1 MRPLEIVLS
10 ALAVAVVLCL
20 FSGRWRKVA
29 GWLAAGTLAIAILH
43 GIFEGMHWQ
52 MIPAYAAVCVAC
64 FLAWRPR
71 GKRVWIF
78 RFGAAFCLLL
88 IAASLLLSY
97 LLPMF
102 RLPKPTGPYLVGTT
116 TFYLKDAS
124 RIEDAAPG
132 GHQARELM
140 VQIWYPAQAS
150 DKKFARYRELKTT
163 RAVSSYQSVL
173 ATNSRL
179 DAPVANSGAPFSV
192 ILFNHG
198 WGGRRT
204 NDTFL
209 TEELASQG
217 YVVASIDHTY
227 NAAQVLFP
235 DGRVVRGDGSSN
247 IESPDSSSAEQ
258 VRADW
263 DKELLKW
270 TADEEFVLNS
280 LAQMNLSSGSPWFGR
295 LNTSEVG
302 AMGHSFGGAAATEA
316 CGQDPR
322 IRGAINM
329 DGWFFGAI
337 RRRGANQP
345 LLYLY
350 ASSGQPPATTYG
362 PHDPVSVVLN
372 AQDFLE
378 TEQSMRRFGGYLV
391 SIKGAEHNDFTD
403 QPLISPLRSLSYSG
417 SVPPAEMEAIVRR
430 YVVAFFDKTIRR
442 SDPEILHSRSGPF
455 AEATLEAW
463 PPLEQAKAVAVAALR
478 R

>member
-1 MRPLEIVLS
+1 MRPLEIVL
-10 ALAVAVVLCL
+10 AAFAAAAVLCL
-20 FSGRWRKVA
+20 IAGRWRKVA
-29 GWLAAGTLAIAILH
+29 NWLAGASLAAAILH
-43 GIFEGMHWQ
+43 GMFEGLHWQ

-64 FLAWRPR
+64 VLAWRPR
-71 GKRVWIF
+71 GERKWVF
-78 RFGAAFCLLL
+78 RSTAAFCLLL
-88 IAASLLLSY
+88 TAASLLLSY

-116 TFYLKDAS
+116 TLYLKDSS

-132 GHQARELM
+132 GQQARELV
-140 VQIWYPAQAS
+140 VQIWYPAQVS

-179 DAPVANSGAPFSV
+179 DAPVANGGAPFPV

-209 TEELASQG
+209 TEELASHG

-227 NAAQVLFP
+227 NAAVVVFP
-235 DGRVVRGDGSSN
+235 DGRVVHGDGSPS
-247 IESPDSSSAEQ
+247 IEAPDSSSAEQ

-263 DKELLKW
+263 DKELSKW
-270 TADEEFVLNS
+270 TADQEFVLNS
-280 LAQMNLSSGSPWFGR
+280 LAQMNLSSSTPWFGR
-295 LNTSEVG
+295 LNTSQAG
-302 AMGHSFGGAAATEA
+302 AMGHSFGGAAATNA
-316 CGQDPR
+316 CAQDPR
-322 IRGAINM
+322 IHGAINM

-350 ASSGQPPATTYG
+350 ATTGQPPATTYG

-378 TEQSMRRFGGYLV
+378 TEQSIHRFGGYLV

-403 QPLISPLRSLSYSG
+403 QPLISPLRSLSYG
-417 SVPPAEMEAIVRR
+417 GTVPPAEMENIVRR
-430 YVVAFFDKTIRR
+430 YVLAFFDKTIRG
-442 SDPEILHSRSGPF
+442 SDPAILRSRSGPF
-455 AEATLEAW
+455 AETTLEAW
-463 PPLEQAKAVAVAALR
+463 PPLEQAKAVTVAALR